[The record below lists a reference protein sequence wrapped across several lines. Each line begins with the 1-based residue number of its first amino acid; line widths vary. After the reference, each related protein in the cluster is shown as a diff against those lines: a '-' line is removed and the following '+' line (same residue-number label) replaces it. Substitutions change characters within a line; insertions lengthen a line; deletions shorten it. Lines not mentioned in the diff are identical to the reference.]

1 MCSCGLPVEPCKS
14 APQAFLGVDADD
26 CLEPIRVELVPCDD
40 DGAER
45 KREVAILGRRELG
58 RRQSATALNP
68 ANASS
73 APTTPAILGRSRS
86 IAPPGIPASG
96 PTIAAEFPKAK
107 ER

>member
-1 MCSCGLPVEPCKS
+1 MCSCGLPVEPHKS
-14 APQAFLGVDADD
+14 ASQAFLGVDADD

-40 DGAER
+40 DRAER
-45 KREVAILGRRELG
+45 KREVAILG

-96 PTIAAEFPKAK
+96 PTTAAEFPKAK